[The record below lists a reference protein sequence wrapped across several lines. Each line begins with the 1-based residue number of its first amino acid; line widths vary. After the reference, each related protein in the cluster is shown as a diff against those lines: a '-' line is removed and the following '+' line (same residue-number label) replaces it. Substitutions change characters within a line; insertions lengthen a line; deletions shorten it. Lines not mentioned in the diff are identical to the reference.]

1 MKSHLCNKACTPCA
15 INMRASVVKQR
26 VAVVKRLYRVAQVEE
41 YLTVNQGV
49 MGANPISV
57 AILHM
62 DEQAMYRKEDSQTPK
77 CG

>member
-15 INMRASVVKQR
+15 INMRAAVVKQ
-26 VAVVKRLYRVAQVEE
+26 LYRVAQVEE

-57 AILHM
+57 ANLHM
-62 DEQAMYRKEDSQTPK
+62 DEQAMYRKEDSQNPK